1 MHFVVETAEQGKPLP
16 DEKDIYRMAAM
27 AMGTRTPGF
36 YPEAIG
42 NVHKA
47 LVDQLE
53 AVDPRFTVSTTYSG
67 GNTTIVLGAKE
78 TVCFSIKIGQKSA
91 DVWRKGL
98 QASID
103 KGREVTL
110 PLDGVVFEG
119 SKLFDVLHKGADL
132 ASITIMPMA
141 RPAVLKILAP
151 EVAPAIFEIISGQLI
166 PGRKQIRFV
175 GAGCGGL
182 LDVELAFTPTNG
194 NDVHSVST
202 LTTNLKAWQGK
213 EAANPPYLDVF
224 INLLEATLEPSASVS
239 FVLEVDGNKIASGKF
254 HIPKHIETMNETIA
268 FAHYARRA
276 RNVLRYL
283 RKSAPIDIF
292 ESIFTDDHRALARV
306 SDIVEGKLSYQ
317 RSQITGSPTMTVTC
331 TEGGKSLMEV
341 VRNGEFSVLHL
352 NEPAS
357 KVTIYGKEYEVPPTT
372 SYYSPVKLHIL
383 SKKKRKES
391 IDFRLRIEM
400 ADNFTSQTF
409 FDVQQ

>member
-1 MHFVVETAEQGKPLP
+1 
-16 DEKDIYRMAAM
+16 
-27 AMGTRTPGF
+27 
-36 YPEAIG
+36 
-42 NVHKA
+42 
-47 LVDQLE
+47 
-53 AVDPRFTVSTTYSG
+53 VS
-67 GNTTIVLGAKE
+67 
-78 TVCFSIKIGQKSA
+78 FSIKIGQESA

-103 KGREVTL
+103 EGREATL
-110 PLDGVVFEG
+110 PLDGVVFGG
-119 SKLFDVLHKGADL
+119 SKLFDVLHKDADL
-132 ASITIMPMA
+132 ASITIVPMA

-151 EVAPAIFEIISGQLI
+151 QIEPAIFETIGGQLTA
-166 PGRKQIRFV
+166 GRKQIRFA

-182 LDVELAFTPTNG
+182 LDVELAFTPTNR

-224 INLLEATLEPSASVS
+224 INLLEAILDPSASVS
-239 FVLEVDGNKIASGKF
+239 FVLEVDGNQAAAGKF
-254 HIPKHIETMNETIA
+254 HIPKHIEAMNETLA

-292 ESIFTDDHRALARV
+292 ESISTDDHRALARV

-317 RSQITGSPTMTVTC
+317 RSQVTAPPEMTVGC
-331 TEGGKSLMEV
+331 TVEEEKNLMEI
-341 VRNGEFSVLHL
+341 VRRGSFSVLKQT
-352 NEPAS
+352 ESAS
-357 KVTIYGKEYEVPPTT
+357 LVTIYGKKYEVPPTT
-372 SYYSPVKLHIL
+372 SYYSPVRLHIL
-383 SKKKRKES
+383 SKKKKKQ
-391 IDFRLRIEM
+391 IVDFRLRIEM